1 MYKQAI
7 QSIYAEI
14 AQHNNNN
21 NNKNHVRNE
30 MDRYQGS
37 LGKCSDLEIVEISL

>member
-7 QSIYAEI
+7 QSIYAGT
-14 AQHNNNN
+14 AQH

-37 LGKCSDLEIVEISL
+37 LRKCSDLEIVEISL